1 MIGREILERDVLV
14 IGTGAA
20 ERRPLTG
27 RAALFVANT
36 RRGSHA
42 RGSGMGSRCGTDFP
56 PHTASRTVAGSLPRR
71 DAMTSPTSA
80 SGRLRASRRRY
91 AGPGGV
97 SRSVWAYPLRA
108 GRGRKGVRECTG
120 GDDERQLQ
128 EAGHTPAARLGMTET
143 AETQRVQTAAS
154 RPRDHAARPRGER
167 RRRAPRRGRARR
179 GPRGRRP
186 DAVGHQARRHR
197 GLHQRRRPR
206 LSGGRGPD
214 GPARVDRRTAACRSW
229 SPTAGAASCR
239 GPTARGSASACRSS
253 PRWPSRSSS
262 APGAPRRP
270 RCG

>member
-1 MIGREILERDVLV
+1 
-14 IGTGAA
+14 
-20 ERRPLTG
+20 
-27 RAALFVANT
+27 
-36 RRGSHA
+36 
-42 RGSGMGSRCGTDFP
+42 MGFECGTDFP

-71 DAMTSPTSA
+71 DAMTSPTST

-91 AGPGGV
+91 VGSPRRGITDRLGV
-97 SRSVWAYPLRA
+97 SSP
-108 GRGRKGVRECTG
+108 GRPWEERRPECIG

-143 AETQRVQTAAS
+143 ADTQRVQTQL
-154 RPRDHAARPRGER
+154 PDLEITLPARAENVAVVRH
-167 RRRAPRRGRARR
+167 
-179 GPRGRRP
+179 
-186 DAVGHQARRHR
+186 AVG
-197 GLHQRRRPR
+197 GLGEVLEVDDQT
-206 LSGGRGPD
+206 LSDIKLAVTEACTNVVVHAYPERRGPD
-214 GPARVDRRTAACRSW
+214 GPARVDRRAAACRSW